1 MFLCCFSLRGRRH
14 EWVMDFIAMSVEKM
28 KRHGVQ
34 VLQDTYGAPSDGAAA
49 SCTDD
54 TDDTDDSHAHMDVEV
69 DTPNNSLSATGEI
82 ERFVLNKVDWL
93 LFILMHGL

>member
-14 EWVMDFIAMSVEKM
+14 EWVMNFIAMSVEKM

-34 VLQDTYGAPSDGAAA
+34 VLQDTCGGPSDDGAA
-49 SCTDD
+49 SSTDD
-54 TDDTDDSHAHMDVEV
+54 NHAHMDVEV
-69 DTPNNSLSATGEI
+69 DMPNNSLSATGEI